1 MCYWQ
6 NNSKSIALS
15 VWDTTPADKIGYGEA
30 VRWNGLRGIWVCG
43 YFSIA
48 FYLAKLQKHGAKMV
62 HFDAFYWELLLF
74 ILPCNTKSIFIFVVI
89 IGYGIAWA
97 SMMGSLI

>member
-30 VRWNGLRGIWVCG
+30 VRWNGLVGAFGFVF
-43 YFSIA
+43 FSIA
-48 FYLAKLQKHGAKMV
+48 FYLAKLAQARR
-62 HFDAFYWELLLF
+62 
-74 ILPCNTKSIFIFVVI
+74 
-89 IGYGIAWA
+89 
-97 SMMGSLI
+97 